1 MGVFWSLER
10 LCGLELWGGA
20 WNVFAGSGLGGGGGR
35 ARAWTVES
43 LDFGALAAVEKG
55 FGENGS
61 AGWTSV
67 MSGLETF
74 AEGDSMC
81 CGDDGA
87 R

>member
-1 MGVFWSLER
+1 M
-10 LCGLELWGGA
+10 
-20 WNVFAGSGLGGGGGR
+20 
-35 ARAWTVES
+35 VES
-43 LDFGALAAVEKG
+43 LDFRALAAVEKG
-55 FGENGS
+55 FGESGS

-81 CGDDGA
+81 CGDGRA